1 MLSFLAE
8 HGRMQDQVR
17 RSDTTATGEDES
29 SGGEAAAASEE
40 DASETFSPI
49 SSLIRGPEQE
59 AELRDRIRLARSA
72 AAAIELEPC
81 STIITLSSNQR
92 PHEPSEV
99 FLISQCPVH
108 YSLCWDMCDMLF
120 GVNSHLHSLFK

>member
-8 HGRMQDQVR
+8 HGRMQDHVR

-29 SGGEAAAASEE
+29 SGGEAAAAASEE
-40 DASETFSPI
+40 DALETFSSF

-72 AAAIELEPC
+72 AAATELEPC
-81 STIITLSSNQR
+81 STITALGSNQR
-92 PHEPSEV
+92 PLKPSLATK
-99 FLISQCPVH
+99 FSFH
-108 YSLCWDMCDMLF
+108 Y
-120 GVNSHLHSLFK
+120 V

>member
-8 HGRMQDQVR
+8 HGRMQDHVR

-40 DASETFSPI
+40 DALETFSSF

-59 AELRDRIRLARSA
+59 AELRDLIRLARSA
-72 AAAIELEPC
+72 AAATELEPC

-92 PHEPSEV
+92 PLKPNKV
-99 FLISQCPVH
+99 FFISQCLVH
-108 YSLCWDMCDMLF
+108 SGVCKDMY
-120 GVNSHLHSLFK
+120 V